1 MAYVPFKYDVAF
13 TTASNAQFDL
23 WLKGQDPRS
32 GVRDFEWVNDLA
44 ESAGLTLLED
54 NAMPV
59 NNQFLVWKKTK

>member
-1 MAYVPFKYDVAF
+1 
-13 TTASNAQFDL
+13 
-23 WLKGQDPRS
+23 PRS

-59 NNQFLVWKKTK
+59 NNQFLVWKKTKFEYGVR